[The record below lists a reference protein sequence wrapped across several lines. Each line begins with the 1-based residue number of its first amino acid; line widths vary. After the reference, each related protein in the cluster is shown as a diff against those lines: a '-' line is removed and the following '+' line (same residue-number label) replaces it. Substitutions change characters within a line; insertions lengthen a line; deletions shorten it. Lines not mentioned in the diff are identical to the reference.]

1 MDEGWII
8 IEDAFDPSRLHHKE
22 TVFTMGN
29 GYLSTRGSFEEG
41 YPGAR
46 PATLVHGV
54 FDDIPISYT
63 ELANCPDWPALTI
76 TVGDE
81 RFRLDRGE
89 LLAYERLLDMRTGV
103 LERSIRWKSPA
114 GGRIDLRFERFA
126 SLADGHVLA
135 VRCTITP
142 LDYAGPMTIQ
152 AILSAYADNQGT
164 MHWDV
169 LDQGV
174 GQDIGWLHSRTR
186 HSGIELGVAQ
196 RLTVQAADGGSLE
209 CLDCPG
215 CPTVSA
221 SVSCHAGQ
229 SITLEKTVAL
239 YTSRQVDNP
248 PTTARHKLM
257 DIGDYAELRSEHDAA
272 WADVWRASDVVIE
285 GDLEA
290 QRAVRYNLFQLLIAA
305 PWKDDRVS
313 IGAKSLSG
321 FGYRGH
327 TFWDTELFVLPFF
340 TFTQPDV
347 ARNLLNY
354 RYHSLEGARR
364 KAAELGFEG
373 AMVAW
378 ESADTGE
385 EVTPRWVPLPGHTEL
400 VRIWTGDIEHHISA
414 DVAYGVWSYWRTSG
428 DDAWMRRYGAE
439 ILLDTAVFWG
449 SRVEEN
455 PETGEFEL
463 TDVIGPDEYHEHV
476 DNNVYTNR
484 MVQWHLKT
492 ALDVLVWLRES
503 DPKRADQLTT
513 ELDLS
518 SDRLQHWSD
527 IVKRM
532 RLLHDV
538 DSGLM
543 EQFEG
548 FFHLDDVNLD
558 RYEPRTESMQTL
570 LGIDGANRSQVLKQ
584 PDVLMLLYVLRDHY
598 DLETLRV
605 NWDYYAPRT
614 DHEYGSS
621 LGPAI
626 HAIVACQLG
635 MPRQAYEHF
644 MRAALVDLEDVRGN
658 AADGIHAASA
668 GAIWQAVVMGFG
680 GVEVTDTGPVSQ
692 PCLPTGW
699 TGLKFRLLHR
709 GKWLD
714 FDIAA
719 GESVGT
725 SRPPDGAEKPQVTV
739 DVSCTPAIRAVVFDL
754 DGVLTDT
761 AELHYQA
768 WQRLADEEG
777 LPFDRQANEALRGV
791 SRRDSLMLILGDRP
805 ATEERIQKL
814 MARKNAYYLELV
826 EGITPDNVLPGALDL
841 LDELRAAGV
850 HIAVGSASK
859 NARPVIQRLG
869 IADRIDVIADGYSVD
884 QAKPAPDLF
893 LHCAEQLGVPSA
905 QCLVVE
911 DAATGIDAGLAAG
924 MWTVGLGPD
933 QRVGDAHVVLP
944 NLEGVR
950 WPDVLADLAI
960 GCRAEGMTV

>member
-8 IEDAFDPSRLHHKE
+8 REDVFDPAQLHHKE
-22 TVFTMGN
+22 TVFTLGN
-29 GYLSTRGSFEEG
+29 GSLATRGSFEEG
-41 YPGAR
+41 YPGAW

-63 ELANCPDWPALTI
+63 ELANCPEWPALTI
-76 TVGDE
+76 VVGGE

-89 LLAYERLLDMRTGV
+89 LQAYERLLNMQCGV
-103 LERSIRWKSPA
+103 LERSIRWRSPA
-114 GGRIDLRFERFA
+114 GGTVDLKFERFA
-126 SLADGHVLA
+126 NLADGHVLA

-142 LDYAGPMTIQ
+142 LDYAGPITIQ
-152 AILSAYADNQGT
+152 AILSAYADNQGV

-169 LDQGV
+169 IDQGV
-174 GQDIGWLHSRTR
+174 SQDIGWLHSRTR
-186 HSGIELGVAQ
+186 QSGIELGVAQ
-196 RLTVQAADGGSLE
+196 RLAVQAADAGSLE
-209 CLDCPG
+209 YIDCPG
-215 CPTVSA
+215 CPTLSA
-221 SVSCHAGQ
+221 SVSCHPGQ

-239 YTSRQVDNP
+239 YTSRQVDEP
-248 PTTARHKLM
+248 ALAARRKLT
-257 DIGDYAELRSEHDAA
+257 DTGDYAKLRSAHDAA
-272 WADVWRASDVVIE
+272 WADVWRACDVVIE
-285 GDLEA
+285 GDLQA
-290 QRAVRYNLFQLLIAA
+290 QKAVRYNLFQLLIAA

-321 FGYRGH
+321 LGYRGH

-347 ARNLLNY
+347 ARNLLDY
-354 RYHSLEGARR
+354 RYHTLDGARR

-373 AMVAW
+373 AMYAW
-378 ESADTGE
+378 ESADTGD
-385 EVTPRWVPLPGHTEL
+385 EVTPRWVPIPGRAEL

-414 DVAYGVWSYWRTSG
+414 DVAYGAWSYWRTSG

-484 MVQWHLKT
+484 MVRWHLKT
-492 ALDVLVWLRES
+492 ALDVLTWLREA
-503 DPKRADQLTT
+503 DPERADQLAT

-518 SDRLQHWSD
+518 PERLQHWSD
-527 IVKRM
+527 VVKRI

-543 EQFEG
+543 EQFER
-548 FFHLDDVNLD
+548 FFGLDDVDLD
-558 RYEPRTESMQTL
+558 SYEPRTESMQVL
-570 LGIDGANRSQVLKQ
+570 LGIDGANRSQILKQ
-584 PDVLMLLYVLRDHY
+584 PDVLMLLYVLGDHY
-598 DLETLRV
+598 DLETLKV

-614 DHEYGSS
+614 DHEFGSS

-626 HAIVACQLG
+626 HGVLACQLG

-658 AADGIHAASA
+658 AADGVHAASA
-668 GAIWQAVVMGFG
+668 GAVWQAVVMGFG
-680 GVEVTDTGPVSQ
+680 GVTLTDAGPVSQ
-692 PCLPTGW
+692 PCLPPGW
-699 TGLKFRLLHR
+699 TRLKFRLLHR
-709 GKWLD
+709 GNWFD
-714 FDIAA
+714 FDIRVAQ
-719 GESVGT
+719 SVGT
-725 SRPPDGAEKPQVTV
+725 SRPAEGAEKGQVIL
-739 DVSCTPAIRAVVFDL
+739 DVSCAPAIRAAIFDL

-761 AELHYQA
+761 AELHYLG

-805 ATEERIQKL
+805 ATEERIQEL

-850 HIAVGSASK
+850 RIAIGSASK

-869 IADRIDVIADGYSVD
+869 IADRIDVIADGHSAD

-893 LHCAEQLGVPSA
+893 LYCAEQLGVAPA

-911 DAATGIDAGLAAG
+911 DAATGVEAGLAAG
-924 MWTVGLGPD
+924 MWTVGLGP
-933 QRVGDAHVVLP
+933 QERVGDAHMVLP
-944 NLEGVR
+944 NLAGVR
-950 WPDVLADLAI
+950 WPDLLQGLAI
-960 GCRAEGMTV
+960 SCRAEEMAV